1 MKTAYSVIA
10 ALGLALSPFAL
21 AQSQPASSAP
31 QAQQPA
37 AASAVVPP
45 EMQATR
51 EQLAKLFELM
61 RMRQQMNQLIGM
73 MSTAMEQSIHQ
84 GMQQAME
91 QVPSAQQLSSE
102 QQSKL
107 DDILHRYMQ
116 KAMTVYSADE
126 MIEDAT
132 TVYQRHLSRSDVDA
146 YIAFYSSTPG
156 QHFLDAQPIIMKEY
170 MPIVMNKEQ
179 ERSKALETE
188 MMQEITD
195 FVKSQAPKSTTA
207 PGGTGK

>member
-1 MKTAYSVIA
+1 MKTTYSAIA
-10 ALGLALSPFAL
+10 ALALVLAPFAL
-21 AQSQPASSAP
+21 AQLQPASSAP
-31 QAQQPA
+31 EAQQSD
-37 AASAVVPP
+37 ASTAVPP
-45 EMQATR
+45 EQQATR

-73 MSTAMEQSIHQ
+73 MSSAMEQSIHQ
-84 GMQQAME
+84 GMEQAMT
-91 QVPSAQQLSSE
+91 QVPSAQQLTPE

-116 KAMTVYSADE
+116 KAMTVYTADE

-132 TVYQRHLSRSDVDA
+132 AVYQRHLSRSDVDA

-156 QHFLDAQPIIMKEY
+156 QHFLDAQPVIMKEY

-188 MMQEITD
+188 MMQEIAD

-207 PGGTGK
+207 PAK

>member
-10 ALGLALSPFAL
+10 ALGLLLAPFAL

-31 QAQQPA
+31 EAQQSD
-37 AASAVVPP
+37 ASAAVPP
-45 EMQATR
+45 EQQATR

-73 MSTAMEQSIHQ
+73 MSSAMEQSIHQ
-84 GMQQAME
+84 GMQQALV
-91 QVPSAQQLSSE
+91 QVPSAQQLTPE

-116 KAMTVYSADE
+116 KAMTVYTADE

-132 TVYQRHLSRSDVDA
+132 AVYQRHLSRSDVDA

-156 QHFLDAQPIIMKEY
+156 QHFLDAQPVIMKEY

-188 MMQEITD
+188 MLQEITD
-195 FVKSQAPKSTTA
+195 FVKSQAPKSTAA
-207 PGGTGK
+207 PAK